1 MGICIPLLLSNITA
15 FKLLLKFS
23 DMDHQHSTV
32 SPEVTFEHHTSD
44 AEFKKRV
51 RKTTI
56 LLSVL
61 TVIELAIGLAI
72 YNIHKG
78 ENPSEL
84 LILMFKGVVCIL
96 TLAKAYYIVSVFMH
110 LGDEIRN
117 MIMTIVVPLLLF
129 VWFIIAF
136 IYEGNSYKNLRNTYD
151 KHFKESTMPA
161 EHHSH
166 SAEAPEEKKSGKE

>member
-1 MGICIPLLLSNITA
+1 
-15 FKLLLKFS
+15 
-23 DMDHQHSTV
+23 MDHQHSPMP
-32 SPEVTFEHHTSD
+32 SDVTFQHHTDD

-51 RKTTI
+51 KKTTI
-56 LLSVL
+56 LLSVI

-78 ENPSEL
+78 PNPSEFL
-84 LILMFKGVVCIL
+84 VLVFKGIVCIL

-136 IYEGNSYKNLRNTYD
+136 LYEGASYKNLRNTYD
-151 KHFKESTMPA
+151 PYFKESTTPKD
-161 EHHSH
+161 HHKK
-166 SAEAPEEKKSGKE
+166 ETEKAPVESEKQ

>member
-1 MGICIPLLLSNITA
+1 MIHPAFEEVTVHHEHQDEAA
-15 FKLLLKFS
+15 FK
-23 DMDHQHSTV
+23 
-32 SPEVTFEHHTSD
+32 
-44 AEFKKRV
+44 KKV

-56 LLSVL
+56 LLSVI
-61 TVIELAIGLAI
+61 TIIELAIGLII
-72 YNIHKG
+72 YTMHKG
-78 ENPSEL
+78 DNPSAL
-84 LILMFKGVVCIL
+84 LILMFKGAVCIL

-151 KHFKESTMPA
+151 KHFQETTTPVK
-161 EHHSH
+161 HQKV
-166 SAEAPEEKKSGKE
+166 EAPAAEPKSGKE